1 MNGNPLSTDTL
12 IHRLRMMA
20 ASGGPL
26 TDDRT
31 NVLLQAADRLEDY
44 AERIAIMTEND
55 PLSEDALNFPTGGD
69 GE

>member
-26 TDDRT
+26 TDERT
-31 NVLLQAADRLEDY
+31 DVLLQVADRLEDY
-44 AERIAIMTEND
+44 AERIAIMMESN